1 MNALL
6 LYCRPGFE
14 AECAAEIAERAG
26 ERHPGYARTGH
37 GSAFVEWF
45 CESPRD
51 LAAEQPWRQ
60 LIFARQ
66 RLAVLA
72 DLDGLPSEDRLTP
85 ILAALDG
92 LGHAYCDVQVEHPDS
107 DTGKALATFCRK
119 FGHAAAAAL
128 RQRGLVRPK
137 GPRLHL
143 FFPHGSRVL
152 IALGDEG
159 SAPWPQ
165 GIPRMRLA
173 RQAPSRSALKLD
185 EALHV
190 LLDEDERA
198 RWLKP
203 GMAAVDLGAAPG
215 GWSWVLAR
223 LGLHVIAVDNGPL
236 ADAAIASS
244 LIEHRREDGFRFR
257 PQQPCDWLVCD
268 MVEQPRRVAALMT
281 EWLREGLARRALFN
295 LKLPMKKR
303 WQETRLCLD
312 LLRDESGLR
321 LDLRA
326 RQLYHDREEIT
337 VLALPW

>member
-1 MNALL
+1 LNALL

-26 ERHPGYARTGH
+26 GSHPGYARTES

-45 CESPRD
+45 CETPGA
-51 LAAEQPWRQ
+51 LAATLLWRQ

-66 RLAVLA
+66 RLAIIA
-72 DLDGLPSEDRLTP
+72 DLDALPANDRLGP
-85 ILAALDG
+85 ILQALETTSG
-92 LGHAYCDVQVEHPDS
+92 RFAEVLVEHPDS
-107 DTGKALATFCRK
+107 DHGKALATFCRK

-128 RQRGLVRPK
+128 RKRGRIDAS

-143 FFPHGSRVL
+143 FFPHATRVL
-152 IALGDEG
+152 IALGDSG

-165 GIPRMRLA
+165 GIPRLRLA

-203 GMAAVDLGAAPG
+203 GMGAVDLGAAPG

-223 LGLHVIAVDNGPL
+223 QGLHVIAVDNGPL
-236 ADAAIASS
+236 ADAAIATG

-257 PQQPCDWLVCD
+257 PSQPCDWLVCD
-268 MVEQPRRVAALMT
+268 MVEQPRRVAALMA
-281 EWLREGLARRALFN
+281 EWLREGWCRRALFN

-312 LLRDESGLR
+312 LLREESGQP

-337 VLALPW
+337 VLALPL

>member
-1 MNALL
+1 ML
-6 LYCRPGFE
+6 LYCRAGFE

-26 ERHPGYARTGH
+26 AQHPGFARTVH
-37 GSAFVEWF
+37 GSGFVEWF
-45 CESPRD
+45 CESPGD
-51 LAAEQPWRQ
+51 LARVLPWRE

-66 RLAVLA
+66 RLPLIA
-72 DLDGLPSEDRLTP
+72 DLDDLPGDDRLTP
-85 ILAALDG
+85 ILAALDALHHG
-92 LGHAYCDVQVEHPDS
+92 FSEVWVEHPDS
-107 DTGKALATFCRK
+107 DSGKSMATFCRK

-128 RQRGLVRPK
+128 RGRGRVHPK
-137 GPRLHL
+137 QPRLHL

-152 IALGDEG
+152 VALGDKG
-159 SAPWPQ
+159 SAPWPL

-190 LLDEDERA
+190 LLDDDERA
-198 RWLKP
+198 RLLKP
-203 GMAAVDLGAAPG
+203 GMGAVDLGAAPG

-223 LGLHVIAVDNGPL
+223 QGLHVIAVDNGAL
-236 ADAAIASS
+236 ADAAMATG

-257 PQQPCDWLVCD
+257 PQQPCDWLICD
-268 MVEQPRRVAALMT
+268 MVEQPRRVAALMAA
-281 EWLREGLARRALFN
+281 WLREGLARRAVFN

-312 LLRDESGLR
+312 LLRDESR
-321 LDLRA
+321 IALDLRA

-337 VLALPW
+337 VLALPR

>member
-6 LYCRPGFE
+6 LYCRAGFE

-26 ERHPGYARTGH
+26 ERHPGYARTEH

-45 CESPRD
+45 CESPEA
-51 LAAEQPWRQ
+51 LAATLPWRT

-66 RLAVLA
+66 RLAVIA
-72 DLDGLPSEDRLTP
+72 DIDAMPTEDRLTP
-85 ILAALDG
+85 ILATLDAVDHG
-92 LGHAYCDVQVEHPDS
+92 FAEVRVEHPDS
-107 DTGKALATFCRK
+107 DAGKSLATFCRK

-128 RQRGLVRPK
+128 RKRDRIDPR

-143 FFPHGSRVL
+143 CFPHGSRVL
-152 IALGDEG
+152 IALGDAG

-165 GIPRMRLA
+165 GIPRLRLA

-190 LLDEDERA
+190 LLDDEERA

-203 GMAAVDLGAAPG
+203 GMGAVDLGAAPG

-223 LGLHVIAVDNGPL
+223 QGLHVIAVDNGPL
-236 ADAAIASS
+236 ADAAIATG

-257 PQQPCDWLVCD
+257 PSQPADWLVC
-268 MVEQPRRVAALMT
+268 
-281 EWLREGLARRALFN
+281 
-295 LKLPMKKR
+295 
-303 WQETRLCLD
+303 
-312 LLRDESGLR
+312 
-321 LDLRA
+321 
-326 RQLYHDREEIT
+326 
-337 VLALPW
+337 